1 MTTEQV
7 AIIGA
12 ELLLPGANSI
22 ATFWHNI
29 VGGRNC
35 IEATPLEEKKIIAA
49 RKINDPN
56 GGAAQATPVHPF
68 DLFDYNFFD
77 YTAEEAQA
85 IDPQQR
91 VLLTL
96 AHRLLE
102 HIGVCTDNIGTFV
115 CTEFPC
121 YWPESRPVVSDIVAE
136 NGSECA
142 AKRIAQKLDL
152 RGPAISIEAGW
163 SSALLALHTA
173 RIAILTGQ
181 CQMALVGAASIQL
194 PLQDGHR
201 PNSGAIIIGLKS
213 LSAALRD
220 GSEILGLIRSS
231 AVHDDARPCTNIAA
245 LWPEQPRDAII
256 KAYETAGVA
265 PDTVGYMELCGTS
278 PATDS
283 AGTDAVIAAFRT
295 KTARQEF
302 CALGSVVNKVGHI
315 GVATSLASVL
325 KAVLCLK
332 HRVKPPCAGDGPITF
347 HDVLLRSPFYLP
359 AVAVPWAASARH
371 PRRASIAGSGKSV
384 HAHVVIEEGVA
395 YGTRSRVD
403 TGPLLISAKT
413 VTALGVVERRAR
425 HAIAGDPAMR
435 GDLRY
440 TSQLCRRHYAE
451 RGALVFPGERLQS
464 ADIPRLIRRT
474 HDWSDARVAL
484 LFHEQGRHYRRM
496 GSEHYARGGHFRATF
511 DDCADRFVTA
521 GCQDPRQLFEDPP
534 SVIDEADRQIYL
546 FTLEYSLGAL
556 FAAVGMPIV
565 AALGHAVGEY
575 VAATLAGVFRLRD
588 AIGIVAARA
597 RVTGRHGGT
606 ASSRSRGVD
615 LDDFRSALDSI
626 KLGAP
631 SFRLITGS
639 GDDEP
644 QCFTRPDHW
653 IKHLRSPVRF
663 EACLSRL
670 ESMVCYDVG
679 INAGSGASISNTDMP
694 SISAPHVVDH
704 HFQSLTQEQEAQLV
718 DTVLAQAWANDML
731 IDWEPLYDVV
741 RGNIVSVPP
750 HPLRSNRSWSGDPA
764 G

>member
-29 VGGRNC
+29 VGGRNRA
-35 IEATPLEEKKIIAA
+35 EAAPLEAKKIIAN
-49 RKINDPN
+49 RKINDPD
-56 GGAAQATPVHPF
+56 GGAAQGAPVSPF
-68 DLFDYNFFD
+68 DLFDHDFFD
-77 YTAEEAQA
+77 YAAEEAQS

-115 CTEFPC
+115 CTDFPC
-121 YWPESRPVVSDIVAE
+121 DLPEDRLAASDIVAE

-142 AKRIAQKLDL
+142 ATRIAQKLDL
-152 RGPAISIEAGW
+152 RGPAMSIKAGR

-181 CQMALVGAASIQL
+181 CQMALVGAASLQP
-194 PLQDGHR
+194 PLQDGSR

-220 GSEILGLIRSS
+220 GSEILGLIRGS
-231 AVHDDARPCTNIAA
+231 AIDEDAPPRTNVAA
-245 LWPEQPRDAII
+245 LPAEHPSDAIL
-256 KAYETAGVA
+256 KAYRTAGVA
-265 PDTVGYMELCGTS
+265 PDTVGYMEVCGTCA
-278 PATDS
+278 ATDA
-283 AGTDAVIAAFRT
+283 AGTQALITAFRSN
-295 KTARQEF
+295 TARQEF
-302 CALGSVVNKVGHI
+302 CALGSVVNNIGRI

-332 HRVKPPCAGDGPITF
+332 HRVKPPCAGDGPSGF
-347 HDVLLRSPFYLP
+347 HDLLQEPPFYIP
-359 AVAVPWAASARH
+359 AVPVPWAASAHH
-371 PRRASIAGSGKSV
+371 PRRASIAGSGKGDLV
-384 HAHVVIEEGVA
+384 HVVIEEGVA
-395 YGTRSRVD
+395 RSAQSRVD

-413 VTALGVVERRAR
+413 VAALGVVERGVRY
-425 HAIAGDPAMR
+425 AITEDPAMR

-451 RGALVFPGERLQS
+451 RGALVFPRERLRL
-464 ADIPRLIRRT
+464 AEVPRLIRPT

-484 LFHEQGRHYRRM
+484 LFHEQGRHYSGM

-521 GCQDPRQLFEDPP
+521 GCQDPRQFLEDPLA
-534 SVIDEADRQIYL
+534 VFDEADRQIYL

-556 FAAVGMPIV
+556 FAAARMPIV
-565 AALGHAVGEY
+565 AALGHEVGEY

-588 AIGIVAARA
+588 AIGIVAAWA
-597 RVTGRHGGT
+597 RIAGRQGGT
-606 ASSRSRGVD
+606 VSSRSRGVEF
-615 LDDFRSALDSI
+615 DDFRSALDDI
-626 KLGAP
+626 KLGVP
-631 SFRLITGS
+631 SFRLITGP
-639 GDDEP
+639 GDDELRG
-644 QCFTRPDHW
+644 FTRADHW
-653 IKHLRSPVRF
+653 IRHLRSPVRF

-670 ESMVCYDVG
+670 VSMVRYDVG
-679 INAGSGASISNTDMP
+679 IDAGPSGSKS
-694 SISAPHVVDH
+694 SANRSSLATPHAVDH
-704 HFQSLTQEQEAQLV
+704 HFQSLTQDQEAERV
-718 DTVLAQAWANDML
+718 DTVLAQAWANNMP

-750 HPLRSNRSWSGDPA
+750 HPLLSSRRR
-764 G
+764 